1 MDCHSRLEALN
12 RFLGKPLA
20 LRGLSSQLKQMKKD
34 KLVLRLK
41 AFGLLRRLL
50 VDHFGSHVVAGL
62 PNLLPSQAIVSRSK
76 LTNRRSSQR
85 LSQCVAP

>member
-1 MDCHSRLEALN
+1 MDRRSRPEALN
-12 RFLGKPLA
+12 RFYGTLPV

-62 PNLLPSQAIVSRSK
+62 PNLLPSQAMS
-76 LTNRRSSQR
+76 
-85 LSQCVAP
+85 AAAH

>member
-1 MDCHSRLEALN
+1 MDLRSRLEALSCFN
-12 RFLGKPLA
+12 GKPQA
-20 LRGLSSQLKQMKKD
+20 FRGLFSQLKQMKKD

-62 PNLLPSQAIVSRSK
+62 PNRLPSQAIVSRSQ

>member
-1 MDCHSRLEALN
+1 VDCHSRLEALN
-12 RFLGKPLA
+12 RFNGKPPA
-20 LRGLSSQLKQMKKD
+20 LRGLFSQLKQVKKD
-34 KLVLRLK
+34 KLVLRLI

-50 VDHFGSHVVAGL
+50 VDHFGSHTVAGL
-62 PNLLPSQAIVSRSK
+62 PNLVPSQAIVSRSK